1 MSKRE
6 EYVLA
11 WNRLLNAKTEED
23 IIEKLFKIVKS
34 FNVDFY
40 KIDVLSN
47 PYFKSLIPEI
57 TDEVLMELRG
67 LRKSLEDEISGIE
80 DEVDKIKKVDN
91 KDKETI
97 KKLKSLKV
105 DCELLISE
113 LDDRIDELSNG
124 LKGYLTL

>member
-1 MSKRE
+1 MDKRE
-6 EYVLA
+6 EYVLS
-11 WNRLLNAKTEED
+11 WGRLLSAKTEEE
-23 IIEKLFKIVKS
+23 IIQKLLKIVKS

-40 KIDVLSN
+40 KSDVLSN
-47 PYFKSLIPEI
+47 PYFKSLLPEI
-57 TDEVLMELRG
+57 TDEVLMELRS

-80 DEVDKIKKVDN
+80 DEVDKIKKVD

-113 LDDRIDELSNG
+113 LDDRIDELVYD
-124 LKGYLTL
+124 LKSYLTL

>member
-1 MSKRE
+1 MNKRE

-40 KIDVLSN
+40 KSDVLSN

>member
-1 MSKRE
+1 MDKRE

-11 WNRLLNAKTEED
+11 WGRLLSAKTEEE
-23 IIEKLFKIVKS
+23 IIQKLLKIVKS
-34 FNVDFY
+34 FNVNFY
-40 KIDVLSN
+40 KSDVLSN
-47 PYFKSLIPEI
+47 PYFKSLLPEI

-124 LKGYLTL
+124 LKSYLTL

>member
-1 MSKRE
+1 MDKRE

-11 WNRLLNAKTEED
+11 WGRLLSAKTEEE
-23 IIEKLFKIVKS
+23 IIQKLLKIVKS

-40 KIDVLSN
+40 KSDVLSN
-47 PYFKSLIPEI
+47 PYFKSLLPEI
-57 TDEVLMELRG
+57 TDVVLMELRG

-124 LKGYLTL
+124 LKSYLTL

>member
-1 MSKRE
+1 MDKRE

-11 WNRLLNAKTEED
+11 WGRLLSAKTEEE
-23 IIEKLFKIVKS
+23 IIQKLLKIVKS

-40 KIDVLSN
+40 KSDVLSN
-47 PYFKSLIPEI
+47 PYFKSLLPEI
-57 TDEVLMELRG
+57 TDGVLMELRG

-124 LKGYLTL
+124 LKSYLTL

>member
-11 WNRLLNAKTEED
+11 WSRLLSAKTEED

-34 FNVDFY
+34 FSVDFY
-40 KIDVLSN
+40 KSDVLSN
-47 PYFKSLIPEI
+47 PYFKSLLPEI
-57 TDEVLMELRG
+57 TDEVLLELKN

-80 DEVDKIKKVDN
+80 EEILKIKKSEN

-97 KKLKSLKV
+97 KKLKSLKI
-105 DCELLISE
+105 DCDLLISE
-113 LDDRIDELSNG
+113 LDDRIDELVNG
-124 LKGYLTL
+124 LKSYLTL

>member
-1 MSKRE
+1 MDKRE

-11 WNRLLNAKTEED
+11 WGRLLSAKTEEE
-23 IIEKLFKIVKS
+23 IIQKLLKIVKS
-34 FNVDFY
+34 FSVDFY
-40 KIDVLSN
+40 KSDVLSN
-47 PYFKSLIPEI
+47 PYFKSLLPEI

-124 LKGYLTL
+124 LKSYLTL